1 MAEIHKH
8 TRDVL
13 EWITMP
19 RNQQEIE
26 KTKEERMGI
35 SLMCTSLYEKALVA

>member
-8 TRDVL
+8 TIDVL
-13 EWITMP
+13 EWITML

-26 KTKEERMGI
+26 KNKRREDGDLTDV
-35 SLMCTSLYEKALVA
+35 YLVI

>member
-13 EWITMP
+13 EWITML

-26 KTKEERMGI
+26 KNKRREDGDLTDV
-35 SLMCTSLYEKALVA
+35 YLVI

>member
-1 MAEIHKH
+1 MCSSMAEIHKH

-13 EWITMP
+13 EWITML

-26 KTKEERMGI
+26 KNKRREDGDLTDV
-35 SLMCTSLYEKALVA
+35 YLVI

>member
-26 KTKEERMGI
+26 KNKRREDGDLTDV
-35 SLMCTSLYEKALVA
+35 YLVI